1 MKNITIYS
9 ITSGKLVSAE
19 VPENHRINNLPVGT
33 MIEYSGD
40 MANRSTTYIV
50 VGKRESNYGASYRV
64 IDSES
69 YRETF
74 LDTFLLKGGN
84 RFVVTDEIADPD
96 IILNAVS
103 MAEIKKTHEEEA
115 KELEKQRKLNLE
127 LQYKKDNPSLEV
139 GQGLGVAARNIR
151 RELKDKFPGVKFSV
165 RSKGYSGGND
175 IRVGWIDGPTLKAV
189 QSITNKYEEG
199 QFDGMTDSYNYDNRN
214 SWVDVFGGT
223 KYLFTERSYSDTHMQ
238 RALDNIG
245 TIDDKTYTVD
255 DYKMGR
261 INYSNQSHGHWVRE
275 EMEKF

>member
-1 MKNITIYS
+1 MKNNTIYS

-50 VGKRESNYGASYRV
+50 VGKRESNYRACYRV

-96 IILNAVS
+96 TILNAVS
-103 MAEIKKTHEEEA
+103 MANIKKAHEEES

-223 KYLFTERSYSDTHMQ
+223 KYLFTERSYSDTHIQ

>member
-1 MKNITIYS
+1 MKNTTIYS

-84 RFVVTDEIADPD
+84 RFVVTDEIARPD
-96 IILNAVS
+96 TILDALS

>member
-84 RFVVTDEIADPD
+84 RFVVTDEISDPD

-223 KYLFTERSYSDTHMQ
+223 KYLFTERSYSDTHIQ

>member
-1 MKNITIYS
+1 MIYS
-9 ITSGKLVSAE
+9 ITDGKLVSAE

-50 VGKRESNYGASYRV
+50 VGKRESNYGASYHV

-74 LDTFLLKGGN
+74 LETFLLKGGN
-84 RFVVTDEIADPD
+84 RFVVTDKIAAPD
-96 IILNAVS
+96 TILDALS
-103 MAEIKKTHEEEA
+103 MAEIKKIHEEEA

-139 GQGLGVAARNIR
+139 GQGMGVAARNIR
-151 RELKDKFPGVKFSV
+151 RELKDQFPGVKFSV
-165 RSKGYSGGND
+165 RSRGYSGGND
-175 IRVGWIDGPTLKAV
+175 IRVAWTDGPTVTAV

-199 QFDGMTDSYNYDNRN
+199 SFDGMTDCYNYDNRN
-214 SWVDVFGGT
+214 SWVEVFGGT
-223 KYLFTERSYSDTHMQ
+223 KYLFTERSYSDAHIQ
-238 RALDNIG
+238 KALDNIG
-245 TIDDKTYTVD
+245 KIDDKTYTVD

-261 INYSNQSHGHWVRE
+261 IHYNNQSHGHFVRE

>member
-223 KYLFTERSYSDTHMQ
+223 KYLFTERSYSDTHIQ

>member
-223 KYLFTERSYSDTHMQ
+223 KYLFTERSYSDTHIQ

-245 TIDDKTYTVD
+245 KIDDKTYTVD